1 MDAVRR
7 EPLGDPPPDPARS
20 SGDDRGAAG
29 VGRRCGHRRV
39 LGSCGW
45 CGCGEVIAILL
56 APRTTTGR
64 RTVRARGPVCKA
76 DAMDTSQQDFI
87 ETFRRFMTDV
97 INAARPQE
105 ERATPLGQLVSEH
118 LGTDASQLPLVTE
131 NIAGHRL
138 VDADIA
144 LDRIASA
151 DAHARLIGV
160 TGGQMRDHEDLPR
173 LLKNPHAVFGEGPVD
188 YVTVDTGPESTR
200 HVVACGVHLLR
211 FEGHPVA
218 VMQRAARPRSGRDS
232 ATLEVLAPAAEVSSR
247 LIAEVR
253 RLMTVHSVLR
263 GKVLS
268 FAANPFG
275 PGAAGVTF
283 LPRPSVAEGEIV
295 LAPGTLENVVS
306 HVVGIG
312 AHRDRLRERG
322 QHLKRGVLLYGP
334 PGTGKTLTVRHLLS
348 RSDGV
353 TSVLLTGV
361 SIRFITEAAELARAM
376 QPAIVVLEDVDLVA
390 AERGMHGGPQP
401 LLFAVLDALDGLD
414 GDADVAF
421 VLTTNRADVLEPAL
435 AQRPGRIDLAAEIPL
450 PDRDSRRRLFA
461 LYADGL
467 GLSDAVVERAADR
480 AEGVTGSF
488 AKELMRR
495 TVLRAA
501 QAGREVDD
509 GDLTAALDDLLSD
522 REQLTRALLGGSA
535 DGGIPGAVGGSGSDP
550 HWVSRG
556 QAGLS

>member
-1 MDAVRR
+1 
-7 EPLGDPPPDPARS
+7 
-20 SGDDRGAAG
+20 
-29 VGRRCGHRRV
+29 
-39 LGSCGW
+39 
-45 CGCGEVIAILL
+45 
-56 APRTTTGR
+56 
-64 RTVRARGPVCKA
+64 
-76 DAMDTSQQDFI
+76 MDTSQQDFI